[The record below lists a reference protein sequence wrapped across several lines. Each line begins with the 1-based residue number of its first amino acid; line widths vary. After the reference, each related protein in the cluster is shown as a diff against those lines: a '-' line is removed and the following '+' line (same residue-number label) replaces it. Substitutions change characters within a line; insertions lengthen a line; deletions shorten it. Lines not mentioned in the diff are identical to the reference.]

1 MIWWMPLYIDDSI
14 FHAIFTRKIYLRIEI
29 SIDRFLLEILIR
41 SEESPPR
48 LSLPSAGVTDNEDGV
63 PDKEDLLQ
71 LHDLHDEVLLRLQ
84 LQVTGGVLHRLFELL
99 VPFPRNVQIREEV
112 WDEAQEDRS
121 VIGHDLWHIEVSESA
136 HEDLVLRP
144 LSVPS
149 LEHPGHHQHRL
160 DRPQAPVIVVLLG
173 EQLFAQLVQGDEL
186 AGEWAA

>member
-48 LSLPSAGVTDNEDGV
+48 LSLPSAGVTDNEDRV

-99 VPFPRNVQIREEV
+99 VPFPWNVQIWEEV

-144 LSVPS
+144 LSVAS